1 MFDGVEIGGIGG
13 EIEERVSGLLDGIL
27 AVLPFVE
34 SRIVHHHDAVW
45 WEFWEQIFHHPN
57 MKDIGVDVGFEQAN
71 GRQEF
76 ADQSADG
83 IGAASGLPVVRAVT
97 ALSFEAVAMG
107 ARHIMG
113 KAALVDI
120 DDGAR
125 LGFIGRNFLAE
136 DVPCAFVRPWMT
148 QHFFYM
154 LFPSA

>member
-1 MFDGVEIGGIGG
+1 MSGV
-13 EIEERVSGLLDGIL
+13 SDGIL
-27 AVLPFVE
+27 AILSLMECCV
-34 SRIVHHHDAVW
+34 IHHHHAAG

-76 ADQSADG
+76 ADQRANS

-97 ALSFEAVAMG
+97 ALSFKAVAVG